1 MSALRQKREYMRRIF
16 RGEVSYGEG
25 TPTEQASRYRIEEMY
40 DDIVA
45 AALANPS
52 DQVSGVHTLVSLSG
66 FSPETTLLA
75 FELVRPQRLTVV
87 SSENVSDKFDI
98 ISTKLN
104 GRLKPSQ
111 IRFEPCDPADPL
123 GIYDIVKK
131 AVRPPS
137 GEGRVSA
144 IIDITGGKKVMSAS
158 AALAAT
164 QLDLQ
169 MCYVNGDFDPEMRV
183 AVPGTERL
191 KVLSNPTR
199 LFGDQDMDAA
209 KAMFRSGVY
218 AGAKVRFAE
227 LTESMS
233 EPVQARFLCDLSELY
248 QAWCDLDAANLSR
261 LAVSVKEKLLDPRL
275 KLLVETRGRLA
286 AQLEFVDRLVDRDG
300 SALLLNFFL
309 LGEHYQAMGR
319 FDFAALLFYR
329 TIEQSFSE
337 RLVRNYPGFDLETP
351 DYSLLGPNEEEL
363 RQKYLATVTKIHPG
377 GDRKALPW
385 SVGLLDAM
393 LLLHI
398 VGDRLLPAADINDLR
413 GVSHVQ
419 KLVTTRNRS
428 VLAHGVESVT
438 QEQCDELR
446 ARALRNLRAFWR
458 LHHGNENVDDRIA
471 TLRFVT
477 EAKEMTEA

>member
-1 MSALRQKREYMRRIF
+1 MSGLEQKLEYMRRIF
-16 RGEVSYGEG
+16 RGEVTYGEG
-25 TPTEQASRYRIEEMY
+25 SRTEQASRYRLEEMY

-52 DQVSGVHTLVSLSG
+52 DPVPEVNTLVSLSG

-75 FELVRPQRLTVV
+75 FEFVRPRTLTVI
-87 SSENVSDKFDI
+87 SSENVSGTFDI
-98 ISTKLN
+98 IFDKLY

-111 IRFEPCDPADPL
+111 IQRHFCDPADPL

-131 AVRPPS
+131 AVRPPY
-137 GEGRVSA
+137 GEGSVSA

-158 AALAAT
+158 AALAAS

-191 KVLSNPTR
+191 KVLFNPTR
-199 LFGDQDMDAA
+199 LFGDQDMAA
-209 KAMFRSGVY
+209 ATEMFRSGVY

-227 LTESMS
+227 LSESMS
-233 EPVQARFLCDLSELY
+233 EPVRARFLCDLAELY
-248 QAWCDLDAANLSR
+248 QAWCDLDTASLKR
-261 LAVSVKEKLLDPRL
+261 LAVSVMDKLLDPRL
-275 KLLVETRGRLA
+275 NLLVETRGRLIE
-286 AQLEFVDRLVDRDG
+286 QLRFVDRLVERDG

-319 FDFAALLFYR
+319 LDFAALLFYR

-337 RLVRNYPGFDLETP
+337 RLACNYGGFDLQKP
-351 DYSLLGPNEEEL
+351 DYSLLGLDQEEL
-363 RQKYLATVTKIHPG
+363 RQRYVRAVGKIFPNSN
-377 GDRKALPW
+377 REALPW
-385 SVGLLDAM
+385 DVGLLDAM

-398 VGDRLLPAADINDLR
+398 IGDRLLPTADIKDLR
-413 GVSHVQ
+413 GVNHVQ
-419 KLVTTRNRS
+419 NLVNTRNRS
-428 VLAHGVESVT
+428 VLAHGVELVT
-438 QEQCDELR
+438 QEQCDALR
-446 ARALRNLRAFWR
+446 GRALQNLRAFWK
-458 LHHGNENVDDRIA
+458 LHHGGENVVSRID

-477 EAKEMTEA
+477 GV